1 MLSSPKK
8 NRLRRR
14 LLLGALAV
22 ASLLS
27 SCSTTSYIVT
37 VSDLPLKDT
46 KLPGMDWQLS
56 SKRANAQYVLY
67 GANSNKERTARLGD
81 YYYVLWYDAQPS
93 TPARVEMLYTQAAT
107 ASKVL
112 TSTVELT
119 QPRSSRGTRKT
130 VFIFN
135 GPLRAQRGDVL
146 TWRINLYSDGKL
158 VDSHRSYLW
167 MDPEDLWQSR
177 LPEKQ
182 QGQDEVPKADA
193 NPSQEKAPPMVATDA

>member
-1 MLSSPKK
+1 MLNTPQK
-8 NRLRRR
+8 NCLRRC

-27 SCSTTSYIVT
+27 SCSTTPYIVT
-37 VSDLPLKDT
+37 VSDLPLKET
-46 KLPGMDWQLS
+46 RLPGMEWQLS

-93 TPARVEMLYTQAAT
+93 VPARVEMLYTQAAT

-112 TSTVELT
+112 VSNVEFT
-119 QPRSSRGTRKT
+119 KPRSSRGMRKT
-130 VFIFN
+130 TFVFN
-135 GPLRAQRGDVL
+135 GPQRARRGDVL

-158 VDSHRSYLW
+158 MDSHRSYLW
-167 MDPEDLWQSR
+167 MDPEDLWQPR
-177 LPEKQ
+177 LSEKQ
-182 QGQDEVPKADA
+182 QQDEAPKADA
-193 NPSQEKAPPMVATDA
+193 HPS

>member
-1 MLSSPKK
+1 MLSNLGKI
-8 NRLRRR
+8 RLRRCI
-14 LLLGALAV
+14 LLGVLAV
-22 ASLLS
+22 TSFLS
-27 SCSTTSYIVT
+27 SCSTTSSIVT
-37 VSDLPLKDT
+37 VSDLPLKET

-112 TSTVELT
+112 TSAVELT
-119 QPRSSRGTRKT
+119 KPRFSRGMRKT
-130 VFIFN
+130 VFTFN
-135 GPLRAQRGDVL
+135 GPQRAQRGDVL
-146 TWRINLYSDGKL
+146 TWRINLYSNGRL

-167 MDPEDLWQSR
+167 MDPEDLWQSH
-177 LPEKQ
+177 LSEKQ
-182 QGQDEVPKADA
+182 QPR
-193 NPSQEKAPPMVATDA
+193 